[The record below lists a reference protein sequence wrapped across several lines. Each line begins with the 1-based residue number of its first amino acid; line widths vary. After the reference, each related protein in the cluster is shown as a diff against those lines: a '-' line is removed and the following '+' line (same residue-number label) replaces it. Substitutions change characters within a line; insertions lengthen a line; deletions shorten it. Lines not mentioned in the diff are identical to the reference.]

1 MKILTAHQPVYLPWC
16 GLIHKIALADEFV
29 VFDAVQYLKKDWN
42 NRNKI
47 KTAQGPSWLTVPV
60 QSHGKFDQIL
70 IDVKIDNEQNWR
82 KKHLRAF
89 ELNYSKAPYFE
100 HYKPFIN
107 DLYGREWES
116 LVELNNH
123 ILFFILS
130 EMGINI
136 PIVHAHQYDFKGS
149 KSALVQN
156 MCEQLNADLYIFGA
170 MGKDY
175 ADLEAF
181 KQAGIDLYFQA
192 YKHPEYPQRY
202 GKFEP
207 YMTVF
212 DLLLNCGPDSYDIL
226 MSGNADKASIMQLN
240 KKYD

>member
-60 QSHGKFDQIL
+60 QSHGKFDQLL

-89 ELNYSKAPYFE
+89 ELNYSKT
-100 HYKPFIN
+100 PFFDQYMPFMH
-107 DLYGREWES
+107 DLYAREWES
-116 LVELNNH
+116 LVDLNNH
-123 ILFFILS
+123 ILFYILK

-136 PIVHAHQYDFKGS
+136 PIVHAHEHDFKGS

-181 KQAGIDLYFQA
+181 KQAGIDLYFQS
-192 YKHPEYPQRY
+192 YQHPEYPQRF

-212 DLLLNCGPDSYDIL
+212 DLLFNCGPESYDIL
-226 MSGNADKASIMQLN
+226 MSGNAEKTSIMQLN
-240 KKYD
+240 KSV

>member
-60 QSHGKFDQIL
+60 QSHGKFDQLL

-136 PIVHAHQYDFKGS
+136 PVIHAHQYDFKGS

-181 KQAGIDLYFQA
+181 KQAGIDLYFQD

-212 DLLLNCGPDSYDIL
+212 DLLFNCGPDSYDIL
-226 MSGNADKASIMQLN
+226 MSGNADKASIMQLS
-240 KKYD
+240 KPV